1 MKLGPEYKRA
11 QENMEPGIITAD
23 GFLGDDKRD
32 IKTIITEDE
41 ERMEYLGLGY
51 GEVTRMLKDLMEK
64 GEAGLEEFI
73 TVDGKWLA
81 RTLEA
86 RGPLPCP
93 FEDGIQRKITSE
105 VINKN
110 NNAKIL
116 FSAMSIHLL
125 EVHHFH
131 GGTGS
136 PFRLEPDMLKKVL
149 AG

>member
-73 TVDGKWLA
+73 TVD
-81 RTLEA
+81 
-86 RGPLPCP
+86 
-93 FEDGIQRKITSE
+93 
-105 VINKN
+105 
-110 NNAKIL
+110 
-116 FSAMSIHLL
+116 
-125 EVHHFH
+125 
-131 GGTGS
+131 
-136 PFRLEPDMLKKVL
+136 
-149 AG
+149 